1 MRRFLKLM
9 RDNKATVAVE
19 FALVSTF
26 FLFPLFA
33 GVTDCVEIISA
44 KAELNTALQG
54 LYYYA
59 WTNQS
64 TATTLA
70 DVQQVVTQI
79 NTGAVTQ
86 ITMPATMTALT
97 ATGSKTSIANASE
110 TFACFTPAGATT
122 SIGTASTGTCAKGQT
137 TETLVNYQVNATV
150 NLTFPFPGLS
160 SPVTLNATGAVQ
172 IQ

>member
-1 MRRFLKLM
+1 MRRFLTFK
-9 RDNKATVAVE
+9 RDTKATVALE

-64 TATTLA
+64 TATTLT
-70 DVQQVVTQI
+70 DVQQVVNQI
-79 NTGAVTQ
+79 NTGTVTQ
-86 ITMPATMTALT
+86 ITMPATISALT
-97 ATGSKTSIANASE
+97 ATGSKTSIANASD
-110 TFACFTPAGATT
+110 TYACFTPGGATT
-122 SIGTASTGTCAKGQT
+122 SIGTASTGSCAKGQT
-137 TETLVNYQVNATV
+137 TETLVNYQVSATV
-150 NLTFPFPGLS
+150 HLTFPFPGLA